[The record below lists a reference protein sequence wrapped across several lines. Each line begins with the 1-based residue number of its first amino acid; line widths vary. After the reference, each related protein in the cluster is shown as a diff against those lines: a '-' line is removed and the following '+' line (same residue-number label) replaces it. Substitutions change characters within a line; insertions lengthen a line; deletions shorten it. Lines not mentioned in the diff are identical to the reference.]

1 MVDNADERKEGRRMR
16 DQSKPVRKVIS
27 KLRKMNYWQRILV
40 MDWLKDWY
48 RFEMERSEDE

>member
-1 MVDNADERKEGRRMR
+1 MR

-48 RFEMERSEDE
+48 TFEMERSEEE